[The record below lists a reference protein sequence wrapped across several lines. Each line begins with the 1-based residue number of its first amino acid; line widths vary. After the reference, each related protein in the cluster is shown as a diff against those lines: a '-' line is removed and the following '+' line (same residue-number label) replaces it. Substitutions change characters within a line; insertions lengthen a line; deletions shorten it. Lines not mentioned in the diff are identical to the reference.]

1 MTKTLLTSAFLLF
14 IMTSCNY
21 SDKDDYNNTCNVSNP
36 IENLSWLKDK
46 ILELEQTS
54 LYESGEIYISQA
66 NYNGNTIFIMGNC
79 CAVCNTIVPIYNC
92 KGESIGYIG
101 DDTFDS
107 TILEKDVI
115 IWKPEN
121 FICN

>member
-21 SDKDDYNNTCNVSNP
+21 SDNDDKNNTCNVSNP
-36 IENLSWLKDK
+36 IEDLTWLKDK
-46 ILELEQTS
+46 ITELEQTS
-54 LYESGEIYISQA
+54 SYESGEIYISQA
-66 NYNGNTIFIMGNC
+66 NYNGNTVFIMGNC

-92 KGESIGYIG
+92 EGESIGYIG

-115 IWKPEN
+115 IWKPEY
-121 FICN
+121 FVCN

>member
-1 MTKTLLTSAFLLF
+1 MKKILLQTILLLF
-14 IMTSCNY
+14 LISSCNNTDND
-21 SDKDDYNNTCNVSNP
+21 DKNNTCNVSNP
-36 IENLSWLKDK
+36 IEDLTWLKDK
-46 ILELEQTS
+46 ITELEQTS
-54 LYESGEIYISQA
+54 SYESGEIYISQA
-66 NYNGNTIFIMGNC
+66 NYNGNTVFIMGNC

-92 KGESIGYIG
+92 EGESIGYIG

-121 FICN
+121 FVCN

>member
-21 SDKDDYNNTCNVSNP
+21 SDNDDNNNTCNVSNP
-36 IENLSWLKDK
+36 IEDLTWLKDK
-46 ILELEQTS
+46 ITELEQTS
-54 LYESGEIYISQA
+54 SYESGEIYISQA
-66 NYNGNTIFIMGNC
+66 NYNGNTVFIMGNC

-92 KGESIGYIG
+92 EGESIGYIG

-121 FICN
+121 FVCN

>member
-36 IENLSWLKDK
+36 IEDLSWLKDK

-79 CAVCNTIVPIYNC
+79 CAVCNTIVPIYNRR
-92 KGESIGYIG
+92 
-101 DDTFDS
+101 
-107 TILEKDVI
+107 
-115 IWKPEN
+115 
-121 FICN
+121 

>member
-1 MTKTLLTSAFLLF
+1 
-14 IMTSCNY
+14 MTSCNY
-21 SDKDDYNNTCNVSNP
+21 SDNDDRNNTCNVSNP
-36 IENLSWLKDK
+36 IEDLTWLKDK
-46 ILELEQTS
+46 ITELEQTS
-54 LYESGEIYISQA
+54 SYESGEIYISQA
-66 NYNGNTIFIMGNC
+66 NYNGNTVFIMGNC

-92 KGESIGYIG
+92 EGESIGYIG

-121 FICN
+121 FVCN